1 MTGQTKKSDRDK
13 LVRDFIK
20 RCDPYKKRSVPKYD
34 MRGYA
39 AYLKK
44 NGIQG
49 KDVTP
54 EILAMFAIQL

>member
-1 MTGQTKKSDRDK
+1 MTGQMKKSERDN
-13 LVRDFIK
+13 LVKDFIK
-20 RCDPYKKRSVPKYD
+20 RCDPYKKRKVPKYD

-39 AYLKK
+39 DYLKN

-54 EILAMFAIQL
+54 EILAMFAI

>member
-1 MTGQTKKSDRDK
+1 MTGQKKKSDRDRV
-13 LVRDFIK
+13 VRDFIK

-39 AYLKK
+39 NYLKS
-44 NGIQG
+44 NNIQG

-54 EILAMFAIQL
+54 EILAMFAM

>member
-1 MTGQTKKSDRDK
+1 MNGQMKKSERDE

-20 RCDPYKKRSVPKYD
+20 RCDPYKKRSVPRYN

-39 AYLKK
+39 DYLKSHD
-44 NGIQG
+44 IQG

-54 EILAMFAIQL
+54 EILAMFAM

>member
-1 MTGQTKKSDRDK
+1 MTGQMRKSDRDK

-20 RCDPYKKRSVPKYD
+20 RCNPYKKRKVPKYN

-39 AYLKK
+39 EYLKK
-44 NGIQG
+44 NNIQG

-54 EILAMFAIQL
+54 EILAMFAM